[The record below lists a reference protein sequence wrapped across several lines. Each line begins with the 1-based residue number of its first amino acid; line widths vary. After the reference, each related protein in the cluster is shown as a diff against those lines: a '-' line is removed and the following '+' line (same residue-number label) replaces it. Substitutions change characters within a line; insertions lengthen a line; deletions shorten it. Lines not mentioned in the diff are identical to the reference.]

1 MEIDFARQQK
11 AREYAR
17 TRRRLSY
24 VSMGVGALCVLIVL
38 GTGLDRWFRDFIQ
51 HTTGHS
57 AWLTWQPQPAWYPWQ
72 ILLYFL
78 LIFILYE
85 IVTLPLAYYA
95 GYVLPHRY
103 GISVMSIRAWLRDL
117 AMGFVLTLLLE
128 AIFISLIYT
137 LLALQPQLWWL
148 WTALIILFFSVIMA
162 NLAPVLL
169 FPLFY
174 KFTPLEDGELKQ
186 RLLALVERAHTHVRG
201 VFLMKMSNRTT
212 STNAALMGL
221 GNTRRIVVGDTMTDR
236 YTDDE
241 IEVVLAHELGH
252 HVHHDIWKLI
262 TTQSLLT
269 LIGLF
274 LGSLVLHWVVDQQ
287 HIYRA
292 LTDSAMIP
300 FLLLLVGLYS
310 LIIMPLSNGYTRHVE
325 YQADEYAL
333 QATNKIEPFKSAMR
347 RLANQNLAEVEPA
360 PLVEFLFYSHPSIK
374 KRLAHADEYAGRDK
388 HEHASHGTTHDP
400 QPNVEP
406 ATGVSDNAT
415 FNAES

>member
-1 MEIDFARQQK
+1 
-11 AREYAR
+11 
-17 TRRRLSY
+17 
-24 VSMGVGALCVLIVL
+24 
-38 GTGLDRWFRDFIQ
+38 
-51 HTTGHS
+51 
-57 AWLTWQPQPAWYPWQ
+57 
-72 ILLYFL
+72 
-78 LIFILYE
+78 
-85 IVTLPLAYYA
+85 
-95 GYVLPHRY
+95 
-103 GISVMSIRAWLRDL
+103 
-117 AMGFVLTLLLE
+117 
-128 AIFISLIYT
+128 
-137 LLALQPQLWWL
+137 
-148 WTALIILFFSVIMA
+148 
-162 NLAPVLL
+162 
-169 FPLFY
+169 
-174 KFTPLEDGELKQ
+174 
-186 RLLALVERAHTHVRG
+186 
-201 VFLMKMSNRTT
+201 MKMSNRTT

-274 LGSLVLHWVVDQQ
+274 LGSLILHWVVDQQ

-406 ATGVSDNAT
+406 ATGVSDNAA